1 VHVLV
6 AQTTRVAVLSGG
18 ERSEDARTDW
28 STFGCIPLHAT
39 VLMPREVAF
48 DETYRRHGPAVFR
61 RARQILGVDADA
73 HEVVQDVFLSL
84 FENPDQFMGRGSIT
98 SFLYSATT
106 HACLNRV
113 RNRKNRERIVRERFA
128 DTDDDAAD
136 RSLTPEQRSMLHR
149 ELARLPNPLAD
160 VAIYHLVDGLTHEEI
175 ARVLSCSRRQVG
187 LLLER
192 LGEWTRAEEATSC

>member
-1 VHVLV
+1 
-6 AQTTRVAVLSGG
+6 
-18 ERSEDARTDW
+18 
-28 STFGCIPLHAT
+28 
-39 VLMPREVAF
+39 MPREVAF